1 MLYAY
6 IGAAIVV
13 GLLIGFVL
21 LCVIWI
27 SRKVSDGIR
36 IKTIDL
42 VSGYDSLLEKRSRE
56 LAEIEE
62 RIGQYQTSPTADR
75 PAAEPSQIPACTV
88 SGGSILN
95 AAERIGTAVYRDT
108 TVGQTYQKIKS
119 AFHLEP
125 TVMLQSLQKAAGT
138 QTVGTAT
145 GLLSELPYDTV
156 YQLSM
161 LPGDEQINILRE
173 SLSGSALSLLNDYL
187 ATHEAFSA
195 IAFYDYLRALAAME
209 PQPPR
214 LRVSPLDRGTYPDSI
229 EVTVDP
235 DICEGFQ
242 IEFNNTLYDYCIK
255 GRELS

>member
-6 IGAAIVV
+6 IGAAVVV

-62 RIGQYQTSPTADR
+62 RISQQTSSTEDR
-75 PAAEPSQIPACTV
+75 PAAEPSQAPVCTV

-108 TVGQTYQKIKS
+108 TVGQTYQKIKG

-125 TVMLQSLQKAAGT
+125 TATLQSLQKAAGP
-138 QTVGTAT
+138 QAAGAAT
-145 GLLSELPYDTV
+145 LLLSELPYDTV

-161 LPGDEQINILRE
+161 LPGDEQSNILRE
-173 SLSGSALSLLNDYL
+173 SLSGSALSLLNDYQ
-187 ATHEAFSA
+187 AAHEAFSA
-195 IAFYDYLRALAAME
+195 IAFYDHLRALAAME

-229 EVTVDP
+229 EVIIDP